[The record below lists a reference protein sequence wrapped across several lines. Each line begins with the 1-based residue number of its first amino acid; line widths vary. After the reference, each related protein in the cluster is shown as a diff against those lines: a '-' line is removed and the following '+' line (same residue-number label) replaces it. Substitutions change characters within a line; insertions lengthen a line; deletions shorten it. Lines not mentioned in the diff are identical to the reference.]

1 MEETAKE
8 LLTIR
13 IRQGRAKFLAMAAT
27 YCAGAMNDNIFRQVV
42 LLMAV
47 AAGKSWLQGVAM
59 FIFTLPF
66 ILFASPAGYC
76 ADRFTKRTIVIASK
90 FLELVAMIFAAAG
103 IYYLNWPLIMV
114 TLFIMTLQSTIFSPA
129 LNGSIPELYPAEYVI
144 TANGIIRMV
153 TTAAILAGTALGGV
167 ILDIK
172 GTIGVAPAGRAVAA
186 FAVVVVAVVGVI
198 VSFGVPRFPAA
209 SPQARFPWSGPIDT
223 LKTLYHLREDPLLNV
238 AVWAKAF
245 FWAVGALQIQVINQL
260 GLEQFKL
267 SNTMTSAMIT
277 VELVG
282 IAAGSLLAA
291 RLSKGPRWHNV
302 LVPSA
307 AVMAIGMFVVAM
319 VPHLP
324 QSARKT
330 VIVSTLGILGVAGG
344 VYSVPLGS
352 FLQIRP
358 ARDVVGKIIAVGNF
372 ADFVGILISG
382 GAFYL
387 LNRLEIKPSNCY
399 AIMGLMMAFVT
410 GWLFIILPKVSKDA

>member
-1 MEETAKE
+1 
-8 LLTIR
+8 
-13 IRQGRAKFLAMAAT
+13 
-27 YCAGAMNDNIFRQVV
+27 
-42 LLMAV
+42 
-47 AAGKSWLQGVAM
+47 
-59 FIFTLPF
+59 
-66 ILFASPAGYC
+66 
-76 ADRFTKRTIVIASK
+76 
-90 FLELVAMIFAAAG
+90 
-103 IYYLNWPLIMV
+103 
-114 TLFIMTLQSTIFSPA
+114 MTLQSTIFSPA

-172 GTIGVAPAGRAVAA
+172 GTIGEVPAGRAVAGL
-186 FAVVVVAVVGVI
+186 VVVGAAVAGVI

-209 SPQARFPWSGPIDT
+209 SPQTRFPWSGPIDT
-223 LKTLYHLREDPLLNV
+223 LKTLCHLREDPRLNV
-238 AVWAKAF
+238 AVWAKAL

-282 IAAGSLLAA
+282 IAVGSLLAA
-291 RLSKGPRWHNV
+291 RLSKGPRWYNV

-307 AVMAIGMFVVAM
+307 AAMTVAMFVVAM

-330 VIVSTLGILGVAGG
+330 VIVTTLGMLGIAGG
-344 VYSVPLGS
+344 VYSVPLSG
-352 FLQIRP
+352 FLQFRP
-358 ARDVVGKIIAVGNF
+358 ARKVVGKIIAVGNF

-382 GAFYL
+382 GVFYL
-387 LNRLEIKPSNCY
+387 LNRLEIRPSNCY
-399 AIMGLMMAFVT
+399 AIMGLTMAVVT
-410 GWLFIILPKVSKDA
+410 GWLFVILPKVSKDA